1 VLELSVDGVCLAVG
15 VRQELHLFD
24 VRALLADPANSK
36 AQAESKLV
44 LAEDAEII
52 QAAWAPADTPAA
64 GRIVVAT
71 SEGALYAARVTPG
84 TAEVAGPV
92 TKLSDAMVGAAAWSP
107 DGAQL
112 AFATDE
118 GTVVTAVTAAD
129 GQCVASARLP
139 EGTVADAVR
148 WASDEQLLLGVRRE
162 VTVFDAA
169 DDDVRCRCRVLSG
182 LWSLAVCSWA
192 T

>member
-1 VLELSVDGVCLAVG
+1 MLELSADGVCLAVG

-24 VRALLADPANSK
+24 VRALLADPANSAN

-71 SEGALYAARVTPG
+71 SEGALYAARVNLG
-84 TAEVAGPV
+84 TAEVVGPV
-92 TKLSDAMVGAAAWSP
+92 TTLSEDMVGAAAWSP

-112 AFATDE
+112 AFATDQ
-118 GTVVTAVTAAD
+118 GCVVAAVNATD

-148 WASDEQLLLGVRRE
+148 WAGDEQLLLGVRRE
-162 VTVFDAA
+162 ETDPDAE
-169 DDDVRCRCRVLSG
+169 DDEVRRRLC
-182 LWSLAVCSWA
+182 
-192 T
+192 